1 MSLKLKM
8 PLQVWILTLSA
19 FAIGTAEFV
28 IAGVLPQV
36 AGSLGITEGQAGNL
50 ITACALAIVVG
61 GPILTLWLARFEKC
75 KVLIGL
81 MVLFIAGNLI
91 GALTANYALL
101 LISRV
106 VAGLT
111 QGPFYGIGAVVATR
125 LVSDKLA
132 GQAVGQMFAG
142 LTLANVLGVPAGT
155 WIGNALGW
163 NMTFLV
169 ISALGLIATLAIA
182 AFVPTQGRDNAALVI
197 SGGQLAAFRDRNLL
211 ASLAITAL
219 GWVGFMTFYGY
230 IAPVARIAG
239 FGAADLTWVL
249 VIVGVGLVIGNIF
262 GGRTAD
268 ANLRLSLILW
278 PAAMIASLIVA
289 GLVGPFKWPFLAAAF
304 VFGIASFANVPPMQ
318 MRVMKYGKAAPEL
331 AATANISAFN
341 IANALGG
348 LIGGAIVDS
357 SFGASVIP
365 FAAAIV
371 PAVALLFILS
381 QERGGSAGPAQS
393 KDPSTDR
400 VGSLKSLGEEQLS
413 ASSCRRA
420 PGSPAPRIAWQRVDG
435 VSRNQIRLQHFR
447 IGAEQ

>member
-1 MSLKLKM
+1 VSIKSKM

-50 ITACALAIVVG
+50 ITAYALAIVVG
-61 GPILTLWLARFEKC
+61 GPILTLWLARFEKRTA
-75 KVLIGL
+75 LIGL
-81 MVLFIAGNLI
+81 MALFIAGNLI
-91 GALTANYALL
+91 GAVTTNYTLL
-101 LISRV
+101 LIGRV
-106 VAGLT
+106 IAGLT
-111 QGPFYGIGAVVATR
+111 QGPFYGIGAVVATKV
-125 LVSDKLA
+125 VSDKLA

-182 AFVPTQGRDNAALVI
+182 VLVPAQGQDNTVASI
-197 SGGQLAAFRDRNLL
+197 RGQLIAFRDRNLI

-230 IAPVARIAG
+230 IAPVARVAG
-239 FGAADLTWVL
+239 FSAGDLTWVL
-249 VIVGVGLVIGNIF
+249 VIVGVGLVIGNRL
-262 GGRTAD
+262 GGCTAD
-268 ANLRLSLILW
+268 ANLRLSLMLW
-278 PAAMIASLIVA
+278 PAAMIVSLVVA
-289 GLVGPFKWPFLAAAF
+289 GFVAPFKWPFLAAAF

-348 LIGGAIVDS
+348 LIGGAVIDS
-357 SFGASVIP
+357 SFGANAIP

-371 PAVALLFILS
+371 PAIGLLFILT
-381 QERGGSAGPAQS
+381 QERGGSAGPALS
-393 KDPSTDR
+393 RP
-400 VGSLKSLGEEQLS
+400 SLKEATL
-413 ASSCRRA
+413 
-420 PGSPAPRIAWQRVDG
+420 
-435 VSRNQIRLQHFR
+435 
-447 IGAEQ
+447 